1 MCKIISG
8 GEFDV
13 AKRTVTSTKLSE
25 GDEIVSVVV
34 LNEQQHII
42 LQSKEGYFLRF
53 DISEISEVKKTAL
66 GVHGMKMGDNDY
78 IEQVFYTYAGQNTKI
93 EYKGKQIDHK

>member
-1 MCKIISG
+1 M
-8 GEFDV
+8 
-13 AKRTVTSTKLSE
+13 
-25 GDEIVSVVV
+25 
-34 LNEQQHII
+34 
-42 LQSKEGYFLRF
+42 QSKEGYFLRF

-93 EYKGKQIDHK
+93 EYKGKQIDMNKLKVSKKGCKRNKN